1 MNILIIGSGG
11 REHALAYKI
20 KESPLCEKL
29 FVIPGNGGTIDIAET
44 SDIDVNDFEQIFNFC
59 LGNEIHFVVI
69 GPEQYLVNGLA
80 DFLKEK
86 NIKVFG
92 PGKSAA
98 RIESEKSYAK
108 ELMKKY
114 FIPTAQF
121 QIFTKD
127 EYQKCLDYLGTI
139 SSPYVIKTDGLAAGK
154 GVLILNDLVEAQNV
168 INDIFINKIF
178 GESGDKVV
186 IEEYL
191 NGIEASVFAI
201 TDGEDF
207 VCLPS
212 AQDHKRIGDN
222 DTGKNTGGMGAY
234 SPTPFV
240 TDDLLEEIK
249 MKIIIPILAALKKEG
264 NPFVGCLYCGL
275 MITKEGPKVI
285 EFNCRFGDPETQ
297 AILPVLKGDFL
308 KLLYSC
314 ADGKIDK
321 DTVSWNG
328 KSAVCVVL
336 ASKGYPE
343 HYEIGFE
350 IKGLEKLNEKDVY
363 VFHAGTKKMN
373 NKIITNG
380 GRVLGI
386 TAVADNNKLKEAIEK
401 VYEKIKVI
409 DFENIYYRK
418 DIAKKGL
425 EYKTIF

>member
-1 MNILIIGSGG
+1 MNILIIGNGG

-20 KESPLCEKL
+20 KESSLCGKL

-44 SDIDVNDFEQIFNFC
+44 SDIDVNDFEQVYHFC
-59 LGNEIHFVVI
+59 LINKIELVVV
-69 GPEQYLVNGLA
+69 GPEQYLVNGIT
-80 DFLKEK
+80 DFLTEK
-86 NIKVFG
+86 NINVFG
-92 PGKSAA
+92 PTKKAA

-114 FIPTAQF
+114 SIPTAQF
-121 QIFTKD
+121 KIFSND
-127 EYQKCLDYLGTI
+127 EYQECLNYLETI
-139 SSPYVIKTDGLAAGK
+139 SSPYVIKANGLAAGK
-154 GVLILNDLVEAQNV
+154 GVLILNELTEAQNV
-168 INDIFINKIF
+168 INNIFINKIF

-207 VCLPS
+207 VCLPA

-222 DTGKNTGGMGAY
+222 DSGKNTGGMGAY
-234 SPTPFV
+234 SPTPFI
-240 TDDLLEEIK
+240 TNELLEEIK
-249 MKIIIPILAALKKEG
+249 TTIIIPTLNALKKEG

-275 MITKEGPKVI
+275 MFTKQEPKVI

-297 AILPVLKGDFL
+297 AVMPILEGDFL

-314 ADGKIDK
+314 AKGKIDK
-321 DTVSWNG
+321 DAVRWNG
-328 KSAVCVVL
+328 EAAVCVVL

-343 HYEIGFE
+343 HYEKGFE
-350 IKGLEKLNEKDVY
+350 IKGLEKLNEKDIF
-363 VFHAGTKKMN
+363 VFHAGTKRLN
-373 NKIITNG
+373 DKIITNG

-386 TAVADNNKLKEAIEK
+386 TAIAENNNLKEAIEK

-409 DFENIYYRK
+409 EFDNIYYRK
-418 DIAKKGL
+418 DIGKKGL
-425 EYKTIF
+425 DYKTII